1 MATSAI
7 DTHPMAIGLSVIVEW
22 DNAELAGVERAQRML
37 GVLAAQAHE
46 LRAESQR
53 AGGGGLPWLRWPA
66 ELVLVFDE
74 DRGDA
79 DALGPIVAAALP
91 AGQQDFDLVWVG
103 VRGARY
109 YEMKNA
115 GAARANGDLLLFV
128 DSDVIPEPGW
138 LLALLSP
145 FADRGVSV
153 AGGNTYVRG
162 DDLYSK
168 TFALFWF
175 FDPPATGRTG
185 IELATRFFAN
195 NVVMR
200 RDVFLHHPFPLQP
213 GISRGACVTLAAT
226 LRAAGVPIHRV
237 ARAQTTH
244 PPPSGVA
251 HFVTRAIA
259 EGRDFQL
266 HAGAPLSGRL
276 AVRRLQQR
284 CSDAASCILRKRRS
298 VNLSAIGV
306 PAAIALAVTYNLLVC
321 VGEVLSQ
328 RYPNWM
334 RRHFQL

>member
-22 DNAELAGVERAQRML
+22 DNAELAGLQRAQRML

-74 DRGDA
+74 DRDDA
-79 DALGPIVAAALP
+79 DGLGPIVAAAP
-91 AGQQDFDLVWVG
+91 
-103 VRGARY
+103 
-109 YEMKNA
+109 
-115 GAARANGDLLLFV
+115 V

-153 AGGNTYVRG
+153 VGGNTYVRG

-284 CSDAASCILRKRRS
+284 CSDAASCIVRKRRS